1 MKKLIASL
9 LLFIPIVWLHAQES
23 PESALPYAQ
32 IPDAPED
39 FTSGNVL
46 SRMIDGLG
54 FRYYWA
60 SEGLREED
68 LKYTISEEARSTLE
82 TLEHIYGL
90 SNVIL
95 NGSKNQPN
103 TGREKEE
110 LSYVELRARTLQNLE
125 EASELLRGKAAD
137 EVAQLSVVFQRG
149 KNKSEFP
156 YWNMINGPLAD
167 AIYHTGQIVS
177 FRRASGNS
185 INPKIS
191 VFAGK
196 VRE

>member
-1 MKKLIASL
+1 MKLIIICFLLALTASL
-9 LLFIPIVWLHAQES
+9 QAQES
-23 PESALPYAQ
+23 LESALPYAQ

-39 FTSGNVL
+39 YTSGNVI

-68 LKYTISEEARSTLE
+68 LKYKISEESRSSLQ

-95 NGSKNQPN
+95 NGSKNVPN
-103 TGREKEE
+103 
-110 LSYVELRARTLQNLE
+110 LSGKQEQLTYEQLRAQTLQNLKA
-125 EASELLRGKAAD
+125 ASDLLRGKSPEEMA
-137 EVAQLSVVFQRG
+137 EHLIVFQRG
-149 KNKSEFP
+149 ENKNEYP
-156 YWNMINGPLAD
+156 YWHMINGPIAD

-177 FRRASGNS
+177 FRRASGNP
-185 INPKIS
+185 INPKVS
-191 VFAGK
+191 VFMG
-196 VRE
+196 RLRQ